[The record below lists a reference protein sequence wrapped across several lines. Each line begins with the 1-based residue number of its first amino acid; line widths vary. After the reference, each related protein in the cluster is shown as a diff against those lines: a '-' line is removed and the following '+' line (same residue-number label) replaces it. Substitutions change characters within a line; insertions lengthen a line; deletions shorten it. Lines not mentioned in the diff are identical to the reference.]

1 MDRLLKDFLFDKHI
15 LVNDKQFGSD
25 QVAVIYALRNQLN
38 VRITDGFAFAE
49 PDMIAYCARRLGE
62 YVPEP
67 FYRGFPRTVRE
78 LSPDMLLFDQLVHYT
93 MTYGFGDFEHEAH
106 SLFEHVLDRSE
117 FTEKDEPKEFRI
129 MSEAAASIYLKDMA
143 DELLSSSRPLNEVT
157 LQTVVSIMKEYGYS
171 PKNIASKQTAIDL
184 LVCTQDLNFC
194 KFIQLPDFIKLVD
207 TIQWNYYHKDR
218 LNKIR
223 FSNVHR
229 KFITKVLDK
238 LLEQRAS
245 FELVK
250 TCVEKRD
257 TWKGILHNIHYCPKN
272 DNAKAIITMIYEDSV
287 HSVYSVF
294 ENGMGKDIS
303 RAFLAK
309 YLKDTKGNGA
319 LLRNLNYLLYSA
331 SDIHRVLD
339 VVEAKNPL
347 VLIQLQNMYREYDEG
362 PRTFKY
368 VKHGRIRSY
377 KETERKHVL
386 PKETRDIVVTAL
398 EDKLKASLAGKAGKV
413 YIAPGMEKIAVPV
426 NISAG
431 ESGFGI
437 LPTGSRVALPEGKKI
452 RAFTYWEKVN
462 DIDLSCFGLC
472 EDGERV
478 EFSWRTMYGR
488 QSTAVTYSGD
498 VTSGYH
504 GGSEYFDIDF
514 DAVKE
519 LYPEMKYIVFCNNV
533 YSGIDFSE
541 CVCRAG
547 WMARD
552 TEDSGAIYEPK
563 TVRSAY
569 TINAKST
576 FCYLYAIDVE
586 KHEVIWLNQ
595 TDNRRARVAGAT
607 EFDWL
612 QKSFNICDTMNM
624 RKLFEYAAE
633 EVVSSPD
640 EADLVVGDIKTDRE
654 QIRSYEF
661 EKAFSYLSK

>member
-1 MDRLLKDFLFDKHI
+1 MDRILKDFLFDKHI

-25 QVAVIYALRNQLN
+25 QVAVIYALRNQRH

-78 LSPDMLLFDQLVHYT
+78 LSPNMRLFDQLVHYT

-129 MSEAAASIYLKDMA
+129 MNEAAASFYLKDMA
-143 DELLSSSRPLNEVT
+143 KELLSSTRPLNEDM
-157 LQTVVSIMKEYGYS
+157 LQVVSLILQETKYIPRE
-171 PKNIASKQTAIDL
+171 IASKQTAIDL
-184 LVCTQDLNFC
+184 MLMMNDISMFA
-194 KFIQLPDFIKLVD
+194 KFLQLPDFIKVVD
-207 TIQWNYYHKDR
+207 TVNWRHYGKER

-223 FSNVHR
+223 FSNQDR
-229 KFITKVLDK
+229 QFITKVLDR
-238 LLEQRAS
+238 LVVRATIDDA
-245 FELVK
+245 K

-272 DNAKAIITMIYEDSV
+272 EDTKAIISLIYNDDV

-294 ENGMGKDIS
+294 ENAMSKDIS
-303 RAFLAK
+303 RSFLAN
-309 YLKDTKGNGA
+309 YLKNTKGNGA

-331 SDIHRVLD
+331 TDIPQVLD
-339 VVEAKNPL
+339 AVEAKNPL

-362 PRTFKY
+362 PRKFKY
-368 VKHGRIRSY
+368 IKHGRVRSY
-377 KETERKHVL
+377 SETERKHVL
-386 PKETRDIVVTAL
+386 PKETRDIAVTAL

-413 YIAPGMEKIAVPV
+413 YIAPGMEKIAVPI

-472 EDGERV
+472 GDGERI

-488 QSTAVTYSGD
+488 QSNAVTYSGD

-519 LYPEMKYIVFCNNV
+519 LYPEMKYIVFCDNV

-541 CVCRAG
+541 CICRAG

-624 RKLFEYAAE
+624 RKLFEYAAK

-640 EADLVVGDIKTDRE
+640 EADLIVGDIKTDKE